1 MFLVFSTV
9 KTMSRRFINLLLLT
23 VLLIPGTQPILHANG
38 GLSTAELDRV
48 RRDPTFNKR
57 MEGFS
62 LFLSP
67 EQMEYFLDNLPYA
80 SLLLN
85 EYGIHTLRINS
96 AGAGRFQAED
106 DSGLEGLFVLL
117 KKQSSHREYT
127 GKGWISGKVI
137 SRISAD
143 IVAHISFEEKAP
155 KEITSELEFWVRVD
169 SVLLDLLC
177 RLFQPILLQILTRK
191 FSHFVSVIQQFTER
205 IQEDPEKA
213 AAILLNR
220 GAGGPDVEE
229 FRRVFF
235 AQ

>member
-1 MFLVFSTV
+1 
-9 KTMSRRFINLLLLT
+9 MSLRFINLLLLT
-23 VLLIPGTQPILHANG
+23 LLLIPGTQPILHANG

-85 EYGIHTLRINS
+85 EYGIHTLRINA
-96 AGAGRFQAED
+96 AGAGGFHAED
-106 DSGLEGLFVLL
+106 ESGLEGVFVLL
-117 KKQSSHREYT
+117 KKRSSHREYT
-127 GKGWISGKVI
+127 GKGWISSKLI

-143 IVAHISFEEKAP
+143 VVAQISFEEKAP

-191 FSHFVSVIQQFTER
+191 FDHFVSVIQQFTER
-205 IQEDPEKA
+205 IQENPETA

-220 GAGGPDVEE
+220 EIVGPDVDE

>member
-1 MFLVFSTV
+1 
-9 KTMSRRFINLLLLT
+9 MSRRFINLLLLT
-23 VLLIPGTQPILHANG
+23 LLLIPGTQPILYANG

-85 EYGIHTLRINS
+85 EYGIHTLRINA
-96 AGAGRFQAED
+96 AGADRFHAED
-106 DSGLEGLFVLL
+106 ESGLEGFFVLL
-117 KKQSSHREYT
+117 KKRSSHREYT
-127 GKGWISGKVI
+127 GKGWISSMVI

-143 IVAHISFEEKAP
+143 VVAQISFEEKAP
-155 KEITSELEFWVRVD
+155 EEITSELEFWVRVD
-169 SVLLDLLC
+169 SILLDLLC

-191 FSHFVSVIQQFTER
+191 FDHFVSVIQQFTER
-205 IQEDPEKA
+205 IQKDPETA

>member
-1 MFLVFSTV
+1 
-9 KTMSRRFINLLLLT
+9 MSRKFINLLLLAL
-23 VLLIPGTQPILHANG
+23 LLIPVTQPILHANG

-85 EYGIHTLRINS
+85 EYGIHTLRINA
-96 AGAGRFQAED
+96 AGAGRFHAED
-106 DSGLEGLFVLL
+106 ESGLEGFFVLL
-117 KKQSSHREYT
+117 KKRSSHREYT
-127 GKGWISGKVI
+127 GKGWISSKLL

-143 IVAHISFEEKAP
+143 VVAQISFEAKAP
-155 KEITSELEFWVRVD
+155 QEITSELEFWVRVD

-191 FSHFVSVIQQFTER
+191 FDHFVSVTQQFTGR

-213 AAILLNR
+213 AMILLEN

-229 FRRVFF
+229 FRRVFP
-235 AQ
+235 AR